1 MRRGTWCSPPRFF
14 WPEEIVAK
22 MVAGIA
28 PTGLKDI
35 ITRMTKLT
43 EEEIQAIREAND
55 AHYVSIPGARNCA
68 THRLRVDTLRSMVQ
82 QEITGNYRYML
93 GPIQFAE
100 DSLWGFIREEVAL
113 QKEQL
118 KNLHS
123 KHEQTVDSK
132 RVLEMMAKSK
142 GVMQSIKKID
152 NSRELVGLLQ
162 AIIDASG
169 VADKGS
175 VLKALTKL
183 QGHEK
188 KG

>member
-1 MRRGTWCSPPRFF
+1 
-14 WPEEIVAK
+14 
-22 MVAGIA
+22 
-28 PTGLKDI
+28 
-35 ITRMTKLT
+35 MTKLT

-55 AHYVSIPGARNCA
+55 AHYISIPGARNCA
-68 THRLRVDTLRSMVQ
+68 THRLRVDTLRSMIQ
-82 QEITGNYRYML
+82 QEITGNYVHML
-93 GPIQFAE
+93 GPIQLAE
-100 DSLWGFIREEVAL
+100 DSLWGFIREEVTL

>member
-1 MRRGTWCSPPRFF
+1 MVVG
-14 WPEEIVAK
+14 IV
-22 MVAGIA
+22 
-28 PTGLKDI
+28 PTSLKDI
-35 ITRMTKLT
+35 ITRMAKLT

-100 DSLWGFIREEVAL
+100 DSLWGFIREAVAL
-113 QKEQL
+113 QKEQGL

-123 KHEQTVDSK
+123 KHQQTVDSK

-152 NSRELVGLLQ
+152 NSQELLALLQ

-175 VLKALTKL
+175 VLKTLTKL